1 MVRMSDLA
9 RGGQPPAPVRPGPPA
24 VTGTTEP
31 AATET
36 EPAATSVA
44 APPAPP
50 ERPRA
55 TSLYS
60 QILSA
65 REPSGTVMPVAAAA
79 PAALATAP
87 VSPTPAVAVETP
99 ERLLNGLREFCERL
113 PDLFRSSEPFPWGAL
128 QRLVEG
134 VVSSLEAGPELFW
147 LANTATAL
155 KGADHLAVHQT
166 RVTIMALRI
175 GMTIGL
181 DRPRLVTLG
190 MAAALSG
197 IGLGQLPAGVLR
209 RLDALTPDEEA
220 QHQAHPRVAA
230 ERIRRWGPPVEGL
243 VEIVLQHQEREQGQG
258 FPQGLPGPAI
268 RIEAKIIGLAD
279 TYMALTAPPPQRPG
293 LRPHEGVREIVR
305 SKHEA
310 FPPLLVKALLNDITV
325 FPPGTT
331 VRLNTGEIG
340 SVVAVNRNHPLRP
353 RVQIADGRMGPLRT
367 PKIVDLSEAPFLYI
381 TGPVTETVR

>member
-9 RGGQPPAPVRPGPPA
+9 RGGHPPVPARREPPAA
-24 VTGTTEP
+24 IATTEP
-31 AATET
+31 AAAEKV
-36 EPAATSVA
+36 PAATSVA

-65 REPSGTVMPVAAAA
+65 RASSAPAISAAAA
-79 PAALATAP
+79 VPVAPVTAASPPPAAAA
-87 VSPTPAVAVETP
+87 ETP
-99 ERLLNGLREFCERL
+99 ERILNGLRELCERL
-113 PDLFRSSEPFPWGAL
+113 PDLARTSESCPWGAL
-128 QRLVEG
+128 QRIVES
-134 VVSSLEAGPELFW
+134 VVGSLEAGAELFW
-147 LANTATAL
+147 LSNTATAL

-166 RVTIMALRI
+166 RVTVMALRI

-181 DRPRLVTLG
+181 ERPRLVTLG

-197 IGLGQLPAGVLR
+197 IGLAQLPAGVLR

-220 QHQAHPRVAA
+220 HYQAHPRVAA

-258 FPQGLPGPAI
+258 FPQGLQGPAI

-279 TYMALTAPPPQRPG
+279 TYMALTAPPPHRPG

-353 RVQIADGRMGPLRT
+353 RVQIADGRLGPLQT
-367 PKIVDLSEAPFLYI
+367 PKIVDLSETPFLYI